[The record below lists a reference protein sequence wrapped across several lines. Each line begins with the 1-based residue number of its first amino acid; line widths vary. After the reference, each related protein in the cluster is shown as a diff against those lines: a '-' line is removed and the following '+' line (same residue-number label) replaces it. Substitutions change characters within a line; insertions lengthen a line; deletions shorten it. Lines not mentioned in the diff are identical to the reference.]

1 MKHRYLVLFG
11 IAAVLFN
18 LNFNSGHASD
28 SYKLKYK
35 MAKGTVLHY
44 NMDSKMES
52 LQEMMGSEMESNSKI
67 NAKIKIT
74 AEGENKDGNLTY
86 LLVYESMLFEMV
98 SSMMDSTF
106 KDPEGLI
113 GKRVRKTI
121 TPSGD
126 QIESVELDSIKLG
139 LLAHAGG
146 GLVSG
151 REFFPNLPDS
161 ELKMGEKVSV
171 TDVDSLDTLGGTTVS
186 KSEMEFTFTGK
197 ETKFGYDCLK
207 IDVKGTITLEGDG
220 TMQGMKF
227 FIEGDGDFQ
236 RTLYFAPKEG
246 LLVAADS
253 QTDMEMTAAITGQ
266 VSMTIP
272 ITQSMKSNITLVG
285 LTQSEK

>member
-74 AEGENKDGNLTY
+74 SEGENKDGNLTY
-86 LLVYESMLFEMV
+86 LIVYESMLFEMV

-151 REFFPNLPDS
+151 REFFPNLPEG

-171 TDVDSLDTLGGTTVS
+171 TDVDSLDSLGGTTVS
-186 KSEMEFTFTGK
+186 IAEMEFTLTGK

-207 IDVKGTITLEGDG
+207 IDVKGTVTLEGDG

-266 VSMTIP
+266 MSMTIP
-272 ITQSMKSNITLVG
+272 ITQSMKSNITLIKWVD
-285 LTQSEK
+285 SK